1 MRQKLRLNIV
11 DYSTITYLFITT
23 ILVLSFYNK
32 IENPISH
39 LFVRIGFFGILLISI
54 LIRENYKHKLANL
67 LSSLVP
73 LAFLGYF
80 YNETASFNHLF
91 FNNFDGIISQLE
103 LDIFNIQP
111 SIIFS
116 EKINWAWFS
125 ELMNFGYFSYYL
137 IIFGTPILFYYKE
150 PEHFQKLLFV
160 LLTSFYLY
168 YILFIIIP
176 VIGPQFYF
184 QGDLAVFT
192 PQGPFGYLIKF
203 IQETGE
209 VPTGA
214 FPSSHVGISILLG
227 YYIFK
232 YFRQYFAVTAVIIL
246 ILILSTVYIKAHYV
260 LDIIAAFI
268 VTPIFYYLSNKLYIS
283 KSNSNQN
290 R

>member
-1 MRQKLRLNIV
+1 M
-11 DYSTITYLFITT
+11 
-23 ILVLSFYNK
+23 
-32 IENPISH
+32 
-39 LFVRIGFFGILLISI
+39 RIGFFGILLISI
-54 LIRENYKHKLANL
+54 LIRENYKNKLANL

-103 LDIFNIQP
+103 LDIFNVQP
-111 SIIFS
+111 SIVFS
-116 EKINWAWFS
+116 EVFYWSWFS

-137 IIFGTPILFYYKE
+137 LIFGTPILFYYKKNE
-150 PEHFQKLLFV
+150 YFNRMLFV
-160 LLTSFYLY
+160 LLTSFYMY

-192 PQGPFGYLIKF
+192 PQGVFGHLIKF

-232 YFRQYFAVTAVIIL
+232 YFRQYFLATSIIITIL
-246 ILILSTVYIKAHYV
+246 IFSTVYIKAHYILDV
-260 LDIIAAFI
+260 LAAFI
-268 VTPIFYYLSNKLYIS
+268 VTPMFYYLSNKLYIS
-283 KSNSNQN
+283 LSNSNQN
-290 R
+290 S